1 VKYLYLGLL
10 DLYLPAVAAAIHLG
24 QLEGKKH
31 PGQEELDAIEYFRRG
46 SQDEDGR
53 IFFVGTDSAG
63 DNVYIL
69 SVKVQPEVV
78 IRAVESMLGLYGLL
92 PREIKVVPCLLENT
106 QLAGWGKLLSRLGLG
121 RQERGL
127 ARRVVRSHF
136 GGLIQSVE
144 RSKAAKR

>member
-31 PGQEELDAIEYFRRG
+31 PGQDELDAIEYFRRG

-92 PREIKVVPCLLENT
+92 PREIKVVPCLLENP
-106 QLAGWGKLLSRLGLG
+106 QLSRWGKLFSRLGL
-121 RQERGL
+121 RKQERAL
-127 ARRVVRSHF
+127 ARLVLRSRF
-136 GGLIQSVE
+136 SD
-144 RSKAAKR
+144 